1 MARPKNKYP
10 SIRKELN
17 LRFQHPIDERTQK
30 LIDWIEEQN
39 RARKAATMA
48 KELLIAAL
56 NGELGGGVQWA
67 METANEDEL
76 RMQMEAAKD
85 IMSAFVVE

>member
-17 LRFQHPIDERTQK
+17 LRFQHPIDARTQK